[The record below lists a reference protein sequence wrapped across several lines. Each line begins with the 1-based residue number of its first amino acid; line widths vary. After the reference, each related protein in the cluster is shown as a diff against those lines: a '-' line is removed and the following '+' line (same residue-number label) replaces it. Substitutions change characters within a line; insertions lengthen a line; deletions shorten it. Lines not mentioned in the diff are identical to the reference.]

1 MEVQFIDRVTGAI
14 AVCFVLKSIQADM
27 SSDMFEYLFSKLF
40 SVADF
45 KSDGGYYYTNYW
57 CFYCIL
63 NNNTVQFQIQYLLP
77 FQSSYQ
83 LGQTLVEKWVFETV

>member
-1 MEVQFIDRVTGAI
+1 MKNYYTFWKLIQKVYWRRDEKTNTAMQMFKHNYSYTLSVSMEVQFIDRVMGAI

-45 KSDGGYYYTNYW
+45 KSDG
-57 CFYCIL
+57 
-63 NNNTVQFQIQYLLP
+63 
-77 FQSSYQ
+77 
-83 LGQTLVEKWVFETV
+83 